1 MEYWWDINTR
11 RSVCGAPEGLKTW
24 EDSGITSH
32 QQQQESFPTSPQCCR
47 TRLQKNTSAHSWQAY
62 NDVRQ
67 TYKMS
72 FKRGFSRKAR
82 RLERR
87 WTKPGA
93 GEPVAGTRR
102 DSIREDGVGHHR
114 RARREMFGPPRL
126 HTVNIIS
133 LEGNLR
139 RQSNKWSLLEKLVTG
154 SIGHSS
160 CPRSS
165 VLSSS
170 FCWWNFSTRACICRS
185 MLAELGR
192 CRCVKYDHDTE
203 SSEITSK
210 CFEK

>member
-47 TRLQKNTSAHSWQAY
+47 TRLQKDTSAQNTSAHSWQAY

-139 RQSNKWSLLEKLVTG
+139 RQSNNWSLLEKLVTQAVSDTRPVLG
-154 SIGHSS
+154 PLS
-160 CPRSS
+160 CPPRSADGIS
-165 VLSSS
+165 VQEHV
-170 FCWWNFSTRACICRS
+170 FVVAC
-185 MLAELGR
+185 
-192 CRCVKYDHDTE
+192 
-203 SSEITSK
+203 
-210 CFEK
+210 